1 MKKHTILV
9 SGNRA
14 TVCIK
19 CSNYN
24 ADQRPTKHIKFGKD
38 PLQLDKGIGY
48 WDKTLLAYCT
58 RQCCTHHA
66 RLCTPVKH
74 YIHDASLIGA
84 VVAFIDFIQMT
95 YCVPLTNISYMM
107 FLDRRCSRSH
117 WLY

>member
-48 WDKTLLAYCT
+48 
-58 RQCCTHHA
+58 
-66 RLCTPVKH
+66 
-74 YIHDASLIGA
+74 
-84 VVAFIDFIQMT
+84 
-95 YCVPLTNISYMM
+95 
-107 FLDRRCSRSH
+107 
-117 WLY
+117 